1 MKLNIQFFKIILVVF
16 LINSCKPNNE
26 DYSKKSSELSEPNYN
41 PIEELK
47 TIQSIIKSK
56 KIDSVSDK
64 NYTCFIKDNQVI
76 KLNIY
81 DGDGENFST
90 NEEYFFKNNNVIA
103 YKRKEINFPN
113 SLDYEA
119 LIVYKNSEV
128 VDENFWLR
136 DKKCNKTELDA
147 ELNIQGLSIQNDII
161 QDKEANKSK
170 GLLTLIELS
179 KRYDFNIKN
188 ISKSNKKSFSEIRGL
203 IIAGSKDNMKKVLG
217 KPNDDVSAYD
227 FFQKYR
233 NFKVEGTY
241 GIQSILNTEVI
252 IYNDIELTNKPIA
265 IIYCDG
271 VTSVKYL
278 SEINNIED
286 LRP

>member
-1 MKLNIQFFKIILVVF
+1 MKLNIQFLKIILVVF
-16 LINSCKPNNE
+16 LINSCKPNGE
-26 DYSKKSSELSEPNYN
+26 DITKKSSELSEPNFN
-41 PIEELK
+41 PIEELN

-56 KIDSVSDK
+56 QIDSVSDK

-90 NEEYFFKNNNVIA
+90 NEEYFFKHNNVIA

-136 DKKCNKTELDA
+136 DKKSNKIELDTELK
-147 ELNIQGLSIQNDII
+147 IQGLSIQNDII
-161 QDKEANKSK
+161 QDKETNKSK

-217 KPNDDVSAYD
+217 EPNDDVSAYD

-252 IYNDIELTNKPIA
+252 IYNNIELTNKPIA

-278 SEINNIED
+278 SEIKNIED